1 MSDDEDETVIGGD
14 AVPTPTQAQAG
25 AAAAGSAGAPDD
37 GEDDDGQEP
46 HAQLQAEP
54 HADGPTSPPRRD
66 PRE

>member
-1 MSDDEDETVIGGD
+1 
-14 AVPTPTQAQAG
+14 VPTPTQARAG

-46 HAQLQAEP
+46 HAQLQAQP